1 MRSTLFLLATLS
13 GAANGWLAA
22 LPLRST
28 TLLPTRRHNRFQTKR
43 SMALVPLPVE
53 ELEQLLVTGVP
64 SGPQYVTY
72 WGSTKVRSFRHK
84 IIDNFNSIPYSRAL
98 VCGIV

>member
-13 GAANGWLAA
+13 GAANGWLPA
-22 LPLRST
+22 LQVPLRPT

-43 SMALVPLPVE
+43 RTTVSALSMALVPLPVE

-64 SGPQYVTY
+64 SGPQYATY
-72 WGSTKVRSFRHK
+72 WGNTKVCSFWHK
-84 IIDNFNSIPYSRAL
+84 IVEN
-98 VCGIV
+98 